1 MVESLL
7 MSILWSNVMRCIG
20 TAGVHS
26 LENVTYPCAN
36 SVAGFFAGSKN
47 HCP

>member
-1 MVESLL
+1 MYYKLE
-7 MSILWSNVMRCIG
+7 IDGEEIVMRCIG

-36 SVAGFFAGSKN
+36 SVAGFFAGSKK